1 MYVCMSMGVVGSTG
15 VAQSLHGMN
24 CEDTIT
30 LSVQWENISIASDDT
45 GASTIVVTGLG
56 RSTIL
61 SYSCSIFH
69 AEKPSCYH
77 VFVLSSAVH

>member
-1 MYVCMSMGVVGSTG
+1 MYVCMYVVVGSTG

-56 RSTIL
+56 RSTIHVAYSNSIVYTCRETILL
-61 SYSCSIFH
+61 SCIRF
-69 AEKPSCYH
+69 
-77 VFVLSSAVH
+77 